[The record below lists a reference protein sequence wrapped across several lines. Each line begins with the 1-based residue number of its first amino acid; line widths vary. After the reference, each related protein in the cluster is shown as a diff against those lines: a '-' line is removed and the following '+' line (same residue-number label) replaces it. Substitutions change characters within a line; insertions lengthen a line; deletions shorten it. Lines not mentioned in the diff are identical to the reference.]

1 MQQDAQGQSSVERE
15 DTGTP
20 PASVASTSSIN
31 KIHQPVIKKRKV
43 EGSISKQNELLSLA
57 CTYLTKSSKETKDCD
72 YLDIGKVWSQ
82 KLKELQPR
90 QRLFA
95 EKAINDILF
104 EAQLG
109 TLNKNSIKINCDSNF
124 TYSTLYSS
132 SSDITNSPT
141 PTPPPPTFPTT
152 PPAFIQQIPTQ
163 DDNASN
169 IIFVT
174 SYNNDT

>member
-1 MQQDAQGQSSVERE
+1 MQQDSHPLK
-15 DTGTP
+15 DTGTSP
-20 PASVASTSSIN
+20 VSVASTSSIN

-57 CTYLTKSSKETKDCD
+57 CNYLTKSSKETKDCD
-72 YLDIGKVWSQ
+72 DLDVAKVWSQ

-90 QRLFA
+90 QKLFA

-124 TYSTLYSS
+124 TYTTLYSS
-132 SSDITNSPT
+132 GSDITNSPT
-141 PTPPPPTFPTT
+141 PTPPPTFPTT

-163 DDNASN
+163 DDNV
-169 IIFVT
+169 ILLT
-174 SYNNDT
+174 SYNNNT